1 MKILNLMNKKK
12 LTAQG
17 SITVFMTFIFM
28 IILSLILA
36 IFENTRI
43 ISSTGYMKN
52 ASLSAEKTLFGDYNL
67 ELYKEYGL
75 FGYGGYNGLDYDDMC
90 QEFREIVKKNLCV
103 KPENALLTYT
113 DIYKIKNIAVKTEK
127 SQGFKDGDNWDRQ
140 IKACLVN
147 DTVDEI
153 ADKIKNKHSEDGTYD
168 EKEVYKKLDD
178 ADSYETGK
186 YKEKYGDKNENGSE
200 EKQEKKEIENSDKD
214 GNKSEKNDKTEAKK
228 DKADEKR
235 NDMEDADI
243 GNPLEMFKE
252 LVQNGYLSLVCDISE
267 VSNESIEKALV
278 EDGYVSEEKKVK
290 ENVLSESSKKN
301 KAGKNVLLEGS
312 ETNKVR
318 KNVLL
323 KGGGEN
329 KARKNVLSEDREKK
343 ISKSK
348 KHEKTEDY
356 ESAGSFLK
364 NIFSN
369 TDMQDIDFKAIGS
382 CGTNKLSE
390 MIYAEK
396 KLTSYAKSSA
406 SAVDYGMEYLI
417 CGKENERDNLT
428 GVINRIISMRMLIN
442 FAIIS
447 KDEVIKAKALAT
459 ATAIAGITGIEPVIK
474 GVQYAII
481 AILAFEESCIDT
493 AALLDGK
500 KIPLLKNTTDIK
512 IKYEEICTV
521 SGSFF
526 REKARQYQ
534 ESDGKIT
541 ANFIDYR
548 EYLFAFLAVVPE
560 EKIKSRLFDIIQHDL
575 RTRYNESFRIHDC
588 IVAADYNITYSMKF
602 VFPFLWNMY
611 GKDLKYK
618 KFRRQVSV
626 SYRYG

>member
-113 DIYKIKNIAVKTEK
+113 DIYKIKNITVKTEK

-140 IKACLVN
+140 IKACLVS

-186 YKEKYGDKNENGSE
+186 YKEKYADKNEKGSE
-200 EKQEKKEIENSDKD
+200 EKQGKTEIENSDKD

-228 DKADEKR
+228 DKADKKR

-267 VSNESIEKALV
+267 VSNESIEKTLV

-290 ENVLSESSKKN
+290 ENVLSERSKKN
-301 KAGKNVLLEGS
+301 KAGKNVL
-312 ETNKVR
+312 
-318 KNVLL
+318 
-323 KGGGEN
+323 
-329 KARKNVLSEDREKK
+329 SEDGEKK

-348 KHEKTEDY
+348 KHEKTEGY

-369 TDMQDIDFKAIGS
+369 TDMQDTDFKAIGS

-602 VFPFLWNMY
+602 AFPFLRNMY

-626 SYRYG
+626 SHRYG

>member
-28 IILSLILA
+28 IILSLILD

-75 FGYGGYNGLDYDDMC
+75 FGYGGYNGIDYDDMC

-113 DIYKIKNIAVKTEK
+113 DIYKIKNITVKTEK

-140 IKACLVN
+140 IKACLVS

-186 YKEKYGDKNENGSE
+186 YKEKYADKNEKGSE
-200 EKQEKKEIENSDKD
+200 EKQGKTEIENSDKD

-267 VSNESIEKALV
+267 VSNENIE
-278 EDGYVSEEKKVK
+278 
-290 ENVLSESSKKN
+290 
-301 KAGKNVLLEGS
+301 
-312 ETNKVR
+312 
-318 KNVLL
+318 
-323 KGGGEN
+323 
-329 KARKNVLSEDREKK
+329 
-343 ISKSK
+343 
-348 KHEKTEDY
+348 
-356 ESAGSFLK
+356 
-364 NIFSN
+364 
-369 TDMQDIDFKAIGS
+369 
-382 CGTNKLSE
+382 
-390 MIYAEK
+390 
-396 KLTSYAKSSA
+396 
-406 SAVDYGMEYLI
+406 
-417 CGKENERDNLT
+417 
-428 GVINRIISMRMLIN
+428 
-442 FAIIS
+442 
-447 KDEVIKAKALAT
+447 KALAT

-602 VFPFLWNMY
+602 AFPFLWNMY

>member
-43 ISSTGYMKN
+43 ISSTGHMKN

-75 FGYGGYNGLDYDDMC
+75 FGYGGYNGIDYDDMC

-103 KPENALLTYT
+103 KPENALLKYT

-200 EKQEKKEIENSDKD
+200 EQQEKKEIENSDKD
-214 GNKSEKNDKTEAKK
+214 GNKSEKNDKTEAKRGE
-228 DKADEKR
+228 ADEKR

-278 EDGYVSEEKKVK
+278 EDGYVSEEKKAK
-290 ENVLSESSKKN
+290 ENVLSKSSKNN
-301 KAGKNVLLEGS
+301 KG
-312 ETNKVR
+312 
-318 KNVLL
+318 
-323 KGGGEN
+323 
-329 KARKNVLSEDREKK
+329 RKNVLSEDGEKK

-356 ESAGSFLK
+356 GSAGSFLK

-369 TDMQDIDFKAIGS
+369 TDMQDTDFKAIGS

-390 MIYAEK
+390 MFYAEK

-526 REKARQYQ
+526 REKARQYK

-541 ANFIDYR
+541 ANFIDYS

-575 RTRYNESFRIHDC
+575 RTRYNESFRIYDC
-588 IVAADYNITYSMKF
+588 IVAVDYNITYSMKF
-602 VFPFLWNMY
+602 AFPFLWNMY

-618 KFRRQVSV
+618 KFRKQVSV
-626 SYRYG
+626 SHRYG

>member
-75 FGYGGYNGLDYDDMC
+75 FGYGGYNGIDYDDMC

-186 YKEKYGDKNENGSE
+186 YKEKYADKNETGSE
-200 EKQEKKEIENSDKD
+200 EKQGKTEIENSNKD
-214 GNKSEKNDKTEAKK
+214 GNKSEKNDKTEAKEGT
-228 DKADEKR
+228 ADEKR

-278 EDGYVSEEKKVK
+278 EDDYVSEEKKVK

-301 KAGKNVLLEGS
+301 KAGKNVL
-312 ETNKVR
+312 
-318 KNVLL
+318 
-323 KGGGEN
+323 
-329 KARKNVLSEDREKK
+329 SEDGEKK
-343 ISKSK
+343 ISKSN

-369 TDMQDIDFKAIGS
+369 TDMQDTDFKAIGS
-382 CGTNKLSE
+382 CVTNKLSE

-396 KLTSYAKSSA
+396 KLTSYVKSSA

-575 RTRYNESFRIHDC
+575 RTRYNESFRIYDC

-602 VFPFLWNMY
+602 AFPFLWNMY

-626 SYRYG
+626 SHRYG

>member
-1 MKILNLMNKKK
+1 
-12 LTAQG
+12 
-17 SITVFMTFIFM
+17 
-28 IILSLILA
+28 
-36 IFENTRI
+36 
-43 ISSTGYMKN
+43 
-52 ASLSAEKTLFGDYNL
+52 
-67 ELYKEYGL
+67 
-75 FGYGGYNGLDYDDMC
+75 
-90 QEFREIVKKNLCV
+90 
-103 KPENALLTYT
+103 
-113 DIYKIKNIAVKTEK
+113 
-127 SQGFKDGDNWDRQ
+127 
-140 IKACLVN
+140 
-147 DTVDEI
+147 
-153 ADKIKNKHSEDGTYD
+153 
-168 EKEVYKKLDD
+168 
-178 ADSYETGK
+178 
-186 YKEKYGDKNENGSE
+186 
-200 EKQEKKEIENSDKD
+200 
-214 GNKSEKNDKTEAKK
+214 
-228 DKADEKR
+228 
-235 NDMEDADI
+235 
-243 GNPLEMFKE
+243 
-252 LVQNGYLSLVCDISE
+252 
-267 VSNESIEKALV
+267 
-278 EDGYVSEEKKVK
+278 
-290 ENVLSESSKKN
+290 
-301 KAGKNVLLEGS
+301 
-312 ETNKVR
+312 
-318 KNVLL
+318 
-323 KGGGEN
+323 
-329 KARKNVLSEDREKK
+329 
-343 ISKSK
+343 
-348 KHEKTEDY
+348 
-356 ESAGSFLK
+356 
-364 NIFSN
+364 
-369 TDMQDIDFKAIGS
+369 MQDTDFKAIGS

-602 VFPFLWNMY
+602 AFPFLWNMY

>member
-1 MKILNLMNKKK
+1 MFGICQMLFFVTLLSCQNDRELVCGYYIEKNDIGGEQKEIKVETKI
-12 LTAQG
+12 G
-17 SITVFMTFIFM
+17 
-28 IILSLILA
+28 
-36 IFENTRI
+36 
-43 ISSTGYMKN
+43 G
-52 ASLSAEKTLFGDYNL
+52 L
-67 ELYKEYGL
+67 E
-75 FGYGGYNGLDYDDMC
+75 
-90 QEFREIVKKNLCV
+90 
-103 KPENALLTYT
+103 
-113 DIYKIKNIAVKTEK
+113 
-127 SQGFKDGDNWDRQ
+127 
-140 IKACLVN
+140 
-147 DTVDEI
+147 
-153 ADKIKNKHSEDGTYD
+153 
-168 EKEVYKKLDD
+168 KKLDITVPERKYSD
-178 ADSYETGK
+178 EEIKIQSEKVKKYIYAHYLGK
-186 YKEKYGDKNENGSE
+186 NKS
-200 EKQEKKEIENSDKD
+200 SDKVC
-214 GNKSEKNDKTEAKK
+214 KN
-228 DKADEKR
+228 
-235 NDMEDADI
+235 
-243 GNPLEMFKE
+243 L
-252 LVQNGYLSLVCDISE
+252 YLM
-267 VSNESIEKALV
+267 
-278 EDGYVSEEKKVK
+278 KKVK
-290 ENVLSESSKKN
+290 
-301 KAGKNVLLEGS
+301 G
-312 ETNKVR
+312 
-318 KNVLL
+318 
-323 KGGGEN
+323 
-329 KARKNVLSEDREKK
+329 
-343 ISKSK
+343 
-348 KHEKTEDY
+348 
-356 ESAGSFLK
+356 
-364 NIFSN
+364 
-369 TDMQDIDFKAIGS
+369 
-382 CGTNKLSE
+382 
-390 MIYAEK
+390 
-396 KLTSYAKSSA
+396 KSSA

-602 VFPFLWNMY
+602 AFPFLWNMY

-626 SYRYG
+626 SHRYG